1 MEFLHAAFLAGT
13 ATFAVPVVI
22 HLIFRM
28 KKRRIVF
35 SSVRFLQQTVLKET
49 RKLRLR
55 EWLLLLLRCLACILL
70 ALAFARPFRPT
81 AAMAGSSGKPL
92 EDVVLVLDDSPSLAA
107 QEGVSL
113 RWQQQLER
121 AKSLVSNL
129 RSGDRAALVLGSD
142 PARAEIELSSN
153 FGAISAAL
161 QKEKPS
167 AKRGDLAAAL
177 NTAVELVATSTQPSR
192 RVVLFT
198 DLQFNQIDRGA
209 WADVAQKAAAGKGV
223 AIGIE
228 TPNGNQ
234 PARLPNLAINDV
246 RPKSDVWIEGR
257 PISLAVRVANFG
269 ENEATG
275 VTVRLMV
282 DGKALASK
290 TIGLGPKSTTEIE
303 LSAPF
308 PRPGETFGSVELES
322 HDALPE
328 DDKRLFALR
337 LRDSVKVLVV
347 EDQLR
352 EKDTFLDEGY
362 YIRMALDPKARGT
375 DTPVAGV
382 GSYVQVFNVE
392 SKNFTPDRMR
402 GADLVMLV
410 GVNALSEPTLK
421 SLEESV
427 REGRNLI
434 IFAGRADGRLSE
446 TFYNGPLW
454 KGGEGLLPAKLGGTF
469 MGSVLEGRYHKLG
482 TFVNEHPIFKPFDG
496 ENETYLRMPRYYRHY
511 TPDPGDLT
519 SAVPEKA
526 PTEPSEAKDKNP
538 TEPAKVGT
546 RPPGKVIAQ
555 FEDGSPMIL
564 ERSFGKG
571 NVLLFTF
578 APRTE
583 SSTLPTRKVFV
594 PLMHQ
599 TIRYLAR
606 VENAARRNLVVGDSF
621 DFADIGVTPEDDVSL
636 EKPGAKKEILN
647 LTGKD
652 HPSAET
658 AGIYIAAVQKD
669 AIKEQSL
676 WAVNTDA
683 RESDLMT
690 EDLASIRGLFASN
703 PKDAAAL
710 ADSLRQFQLDEEQKR
725 QAPDWRYFLVAAL
738 GCLLL
743 EVWLRDL
750 WA

>member
-13 ATFAVPVVI
+13 ATFAVPLVI

-92 EDVVLVLDDSPSLAA
+92 EDVVLVLDDSPSLLA

-121 AKSLVSNL
+121 ARTLVNNL
-129 RSGDRAALVLGSD
+129 RPGDRAGLVLGSD

-161 QKEKPS
+161 QKDKPS
-167 AKRGDLAAAL
+167 ARRGDLSTAL
-177 NTAVELVATSTQPSR
+177 NTAVELVATSTQPGR

-209 WADVAQKAAAGKGV
+209 WADVAQKAAAGRGV
-223 AIGIE
+223 TIAIE
-228 TPNGNQ
+228 TPNGSQ

-257 PISLAVRVANFG
+257 PIALAIRVANYG
-269 ENEATG
+269 ETEATG
-275 VTVRLMV
+275 VTVRLMM

-322 HDALPE
+322 HDVLPE

-337 LRDSVKVLVV
+337 LRDSVKVLIV

-375 DTPVAGV
+375 DAPALA
-382 GSYVQVFNVE
+382 GSYVQITSVE
-392 SKNFTPDRMR
+392 SRNFTPDRMR
-402 GADLVMLV
+402 GADVVMLI
-410 GVNALSEPTLK
+410 GVNSLAEPALK
-421 SLEESV
+421 ALEDSV
-427 REGRNLI
+427 RDGRNLI
-434 IFAGRADGRLSE
+434 VFAGRSDGRLAE

-469 MGSVLEGRYHKLG
+469 TGSVLEGRYHKLG
-482 TFVNEHPIFKPFDG
+482 PFVSDHPIFKPFDG

-511 TPDPGDLT
+511 TPDPADLAIT
-519 SAVPEKA
+519 TPGPEK
-526 PTEPSEAKDKNP
+526 
-538 TEPAKVGT
+538 EPAAPKETPTAGDTPKPVT
-546 RPPGKVIAQ
+546 RPAGKVVAQ
-555 FEDGSPMIL
+555 FEDGTPMIV
-564 ERSFGKG
+564 ERAFGKG
-571 NVLLFTF
+571 NVLLFSF
-578 APRTE
+578 APRPE
-583 SSTLPTRKVFV
+583 ASTLPTRKVFV
-594 PLMHQ
+594 PLLHQ
-599 TIRYLAR
+599 TVRYLAR
-606 VENAARRNLVVGDSF
+606 VESAARRNLVVGDSF

-652 HPSAET
+652 HPSAEI
-658 AGIYIAAVQKD
+658 AGIYIATVQKET
-669 AIKEQSL
+669 IKEQSL

-703 PKDAAAL
+703 PKDAAGL

-725 QAPDWRYFLVAAL
+725 LAPDWRYFLVAAL